1 MVKRITSRRRGL
13 MGDFHMPDSW
23 YDPPDDPCE
32 NCEGAGCHLCDR
44 LMAED
49 YRMSTDP
56 RV

>member
-1 MVKRITSRRRGL
+1 MS
-13 MGDFHMPDSW
+13 DFRMPDSF
-23 YDPPDDPCE
+23 YEPPDDPCE
-32 NCEGAGCHLCDR
+32 KCQGEGCHLCDR

>member
-1 MVKRITSRRRGL
+1 MSGFR
-13 MGDFHMPDSW
+13 MPDGF

-32 NCEGAGCHLCDR
+32 NCKGEGCHLCNR

-49 YRMSTDP
+49 HRMSTDP